1 MKRLLIIVTLALVTT
16 LGFAPTA
23 QAAQAKQRNS
33 KQPDGITNPRF
44 SSSDT
49 QRHAKRIDD
58 LNAEYDSNARRIQ
71 RMDDNMQTGPELDKL
86 QSRQNE
92 ITKELYT
99 DNEDLIGARI
109 DAIKA
114 APVKGSPDQ
123 RVATL
128 RDKQQA
134 VRQLTSYATDTL
146 DINSNYY
153 VLGNSGGPYPDYA
166 NDISAAQAR
175 ADRNQGQPNQKGAT
189 PQQAGGSEGGG
200 GSGAAPLAGVGNA
213 ITGFIGFVIS
223 MIFWTALMMAVMFGL
238 AWRREGHAVIA
249 WRRTTRPGRIVLAAG
264 IALVLYL
271 LGDLVYLALLILAV
285 ALALL
290 WWREGSA
297 GGAIG
302 LVRSWIPRGLV
313 PGGEEPDGRRPGHDA
328 PGTSGEAG
336 TAPQGP
342 TVGCSQSP
350 RSEPREAYSP
360 YRTARELLE
369 EAIRRTGERHDI
381 SISYTEEAV
390 SLLSEE
396 GQDSRDGPERIRRT
410 VRAQVE
416 SRISELVDAGKI
428 ESGARMELAVRDGQV
443 APRRITEKVHPS
455 GRPDSRDDPPEDTGN
470 RKRYCPECGS
480 EVSVDARF
488 CGQCGDPMTKGN

>member
-33 KQPDGITNPRF
+33 KQPDGITNPSF

-49 QRHAKRIDD
+49 QRYAKQIDD
-58 LNAEYDSNARRIQ
+58 LNAEYDLNARRIQ

-86 QSRQNE
+86 HSRQNE

-134 VRQLTSYATDTL
+134 VRQLMGYATDTL
-146 DINSNYY
+146 DIQSDYY
-153 VLGNSGGPYPDYA
+153 VLGNSGGPYPDYT
-166 NDISAAQAR
+166 NDVSAAQAR
-175 ADRNQGQPNQKGAT
+175 ADQNQAT
-189 PQQAGGSEGGG
+189 PQQAGGS
-200 GSGAAPLAGVGNA
+200 GSGSDGSGESAPASPLDAIGNA

-223 MIFWTALMMAVMFGL
+223 MIFWTVLALAAMFCL
-238 AWRREGHAVIA
+238 AWRAEGNAGIA

-271 LGDLVYLALLILAV
+271 LGGLSYLALFVLIV
-285 ALALL
+285 VFGVP

-297 GGAIG
+297 GGAFG
-302 LVRSWIPRGLV
+302 LLSSWIPDRG
-313 PGGEEPDGRRPGHDA
+313 PGGGGPGRDRPGPAA
-328 PGTSGEAG
+328 PGPNGEEGA
-336 TAPQGP
+336 TPHGP
-342 TVGCSQSP
+342 TVGGARGSTTQT
-350 RSEPREAYSP
+350 REAYSP
-360 YRTARELLE
+360 YRTARGMLE
-369 EAIRRTGERHDI
+369 EAIRRTEERHAI
-381 SISYTEEAV
+381 EISYTEEAV

-396 GQDSRDGPERIRRT
+396 GQDPRNGPDRLRNTIRS
-410 VRAQVE
+410 QVE
-416 SRISELVDAGKI
+416 DRISELVEAGGI
-428 ESGARMELAVRDGQV
+428 ESGTRIEFAVRDGRV
-443 APRRITEKVHPS
+443 APRRIAEKVHPD
-455 GRPDSRDDPPEDTGN
+455 GGPDSRDDPPEDTSNGA
-470 RKRYCPECGS
+470 RRCPECGS
-480 EVSVDARF
+480 KVSPDARF
-488 CGQCGDPMTKGN
+488 CGQCGDPMTEGN